1 MTKESLTQLEAI
13 SDTACGC
20 ALPDGLS
27 IVYFGNDWFAENRT
41 SSHHIAR
48 LLGERFPVLYV
59 ETPGMRAPTA
69 SQRDFKKLWQKLGR
83 ALRPPQRVGGQMWVM
98 TMPQMPYR
106 RWPFIRQ
113 LNRLYGRYIVRR
125 AMRRLGFREVI
136 SWFVVPHPGALARQ
150 LAERFVVYYCIDDY
164 SGLPDVDRVEIAR
177 LDAALSGAADQIF
190 AASTTLL
197 ERKRRLHP
205 APVFSPHGVDFDHFQ
220 KAAAPATPV
229 PEAARNLRHPVIGF
243 FGSIGGWVDVDLLL
257 DLARSKPEWTLLMIG
272 LVSAD
277 VRELRNCPNV
287 VFAGA
292 QPYESLPEWAKAF
305 DVAIL
310 PYRLNQGSI
319 NANPLKLRE
328 YLATG
333 KPVVAVSTPE
343 VDRFAHCVG
352 IAHTRD
358 EFLRKVED
366 ALMHDS
372 KAQKQARISEV
383 MGCTWEARAAEV
395 LKVVAAGMAGKNGSR

>member
-1 MTKESLTQLEAI
+1 MTEESVTQLEAA
-13 SDTACGC
+13 SDAAGSQ
-20 ALPDGLS
+20 ALPGGLS

-48 LLGERFPVLYV
+48 WLGERFPVLYI

-69 SQRDFKKLWQKLGR
+69 SRRDFKKLWQKLSR
-83 ALRPPQRVGGQMWVM
+83 ALRPPQRVAPQMWVM
-98 TMPQMPYR
+98 TMPQIPYR
-106 RWPFIRQ
+106 RWPFIGQ
-113 LNRLYGRYIVRR
+113 LNKLYGRYIVRR
-125 AMRRLGFREVI
+125 AMRQLGFREVV

-150 LAERFVVYYCIDDY
+150 LGEKFVVYYCIDDY
-164 SGLPDVDRVEIAR
+164 SGLPDVDCGEIAR
-177 LDAALSGAADQIF
+177 LDAGLTRAADQIF

-197 ERKRRLHP
+197 ERKRKLRP
-205 APVFSPHGVDFDHFQ
+205 ATVFSPHGVDFDHFQ

-229 PEAARNLRHPVIGF
+229 PEEARKLQHPVIGF

-277 VRELRNCPNV
+277 VRELRTCPNV

-358 EFLRKVED
+358 EFLRKIEE
-366 ALMHDS
+366 ALAHDS
-372 KAQKQARISEV
+372 AAQKQARISEV
-383 MGCTWEARAAEV
+383 MGCTWEARATEV
-395 LKVVAAGMAGKNGSR
+395 LKVVAAGMAAKSGRK

>member
-1 MTKESLTQLEAI
+1 MTEESLAQLDAI
-13 SDTACGC
+13 SDVAGGK
-20 ALPDGLS
+20 ALPGGLS

-48 LLGERFPVLYV
+48 WLGERFPVLYI
-59 ETPGMRAPTA
+59 ETPGMRAPSA
-69 SQRDFKKLWQKLGR
+69 SRRDFKKLWRKLSR
-83 ALRPPQRVGGQMWVM
+83 ALHPPQRVARQMWVM
-98 TMPQMPYR
+98 TMPQIPYR
-106 RWPFIRQ
+106 RWPFIGQ
-113 LNRLYGRYIVRR
+113 LNKLYGRYIVRR
-125 AMRRLGFREVI
+125 AMRLLGFRQVV

-150 LAERFVVYYCIDDY
+150 LGERFVVYYCIDDY
-164 SGLPDVDRVEIAR
+164 SGLPDVDCVEIAR
-177 LDAALSGAADQIF
+177 LDAALTSTADQVF

-197 ERKRRLHP
+197 ERKRKIRP
-205 APVFSPHGVDFDHFQ
+205 ATVFSPHGVDFDHFQ
-220 KAAAPATPV
+220 KADAPATPV
-229 PEAARNLRHPVIGF
+229 PEEARNLRHPVIGF

-292 QPYESLPEWAKAF
+292 QPYERLPEWAKAF

-310 PYRLNQGSI
+310 PYRLSQGSI
-319 NANPLKLRE
+319 SANPLKLRE

-343 VDRFAHCVG
+343 VDRFAHCVR
-352 IAHTRD
+352 IAHNRD

-366 ALMHDS
+366 ALTNDS
-372 KAQKQARISEV
+372 EAQKQARIDEV
-383 MGCTWEARAAEV
+383 TGCTWEARAAEV
-395 LKVVAAGMAGKNGSR
+395 LNVVAAGMAEKHAGS

>member
-1 MTKESLTQLEAI
+1 MTEESITQLEDMPDAPAGPI
-13 SDTACGC
+13 
-20 ALPDGLS
+20 LPAGLS

-48 LLGERFPVLYV
+48 WLGERFPVLYI

-69 SQRDFKKLWQKLGR
+69 SRRDFKKLWKKLSR
-83 ALRPPQRVGGQMWVM
+83 ALRPPQRVAGQVWVM
-98 TMPQMPYR
+98 TMPQIPYR
-106 RWPFIRQ
+106 RWPFIAH

-125 AMRRLGFREVI
+125 AIRQLGFREVV

-150 LAERFVVYYCIDDY
+150 LGESFVVYYCIDDY
-164 SGLPDVDRVEIAR
+164 SGLPDVDCAEIAR
-177 LDAALSGAADQIF
+177 LDAALTRAADQVF

-197 ERKRRLHP
+197 ERKRKLRP
-205 APVFSPHGVDFDHFQ
+205 ATVFSPHGVDFDHFQ

-229 PEAARNLRHPVIGF
+229 PELARNLRHPVIGF

-277 VRELRNCPNV
+277 VHELRDCPNV

-292 QPYESLPEWAKAF
+292 QPYEKLPEWAKAF

-319 NANPLKLRE
+319 SANPLKLRE

-333 KPVVAVSTPE
+333 KPVVAMTTPE

-352 IAHTRD
+352 VAHTRD
-358 EFLRKVED
+358 EFLRKIED
-366 ALMHDS
+366 ALTGDS
-372 KAQKQARISEV
+372 AAQKQARIREV
-383 MGCTWEARAAEV
+383 TGCTWEARAAEV
-395 LKVVAAGMAGKNGSR
+395 LKVVAAGMAENSRAR

>member
-1 MTKESLTQLEAI
+1 
-13 SDTACGC
+13 
-20 ALPDGLS
+20 
-27 IVYFGNDWFAENRT
+27 
-41 SSHHIAR
+41 
-48 LLGERFPVLYV
+48 
-59 ETPGMRAPTA
+59 
-69 SQRDFKKLWQKLGR
+69 
-83 ALRPPQRVGGQMWVM
+83 
-98 TMPQMPYR
+98 
-106 RWPFIRQ
+106 
-113 LNRLYGRYIVRR
+113 
-125 AMRRLGFREVI
+125 
-136 SWFVVPHPGALARQ
+136 
-150 LAERFVVYYCIDDY
+150 
-164 SGLPDVDRVEIAR
+164 
-177 LDAALSGAADQIF
+177 
-190 AASTTLL
+190 
-197 ERKRRLHP
+197 
-205 APVFSPHGVDFDHFQ
+205 
-220 KAAAPATPV
+220 
-229 PEAARNLRHPVIGF
+229 
-243 FGSIGGWVDVDLLL
+243 
-257 DLARSKPEWTLLMIG
+257 MIG

>member
-1 MTKESLTQLEAI
+1 MIQEPLTRPEEI
-13 SDTACGC
+13 SDAAGGH
-20 ALPDGLS
+20 ALPDGLC

-48 LLGERFPVLYV
+48 WLGERFPVLYI

-69 SQRDFKKLWQKLGR
+69 SRRDFRKLLQKLTR
-83 ALRPPQRVGGQMWVM
+83 ALRPPQEVSSRMWVM
-98 TMPQMPYR
+98 TMPQIPYR

-113 LNRLYGRYIVRR
+113 LNRLYGRHIVRR
-125 AMRRLGFREVI
+125 AMRQLGFREVV
-136 SWFVVPHPGALARQ
+136 SWFVVPHPGALAGQ
-150 LAERFVVYYCIDDY
+150 LGERFVVYYCIDDY
-164 SGLPDVDRVEIAR
+164 SGLPDVDRVEIGR
-177 LDAALSGAADQIF
+177 LDAALTRAADRVF

-197 ERKRRLHP
+197 ESKRRVHP
-205 APVFSPHGVDFDHFQ
+205 ATVFAPHGVDFDHFQ
-220 KAAAPATPV
+220 KAAASSTQV
-229 PEAARNLRHPVIGF
+229 PTEARSLRRPVIGF

-257 DLARSKPEWTLLMIG
+257 DLARSKPEWTLLLIG

-277 VRELRNCPNV
+277 VRELRGCPNV

-292 QPYESLPEWAKAF
+292 QPYERLPEWAKSF

-310 PYRLNQGSI
+310 PYRLNRGSI

-343 VDRFAHCVG
+343 VDRFAHCVR
-352 IAHTRD
+352 IAHTRG
-358 EFLRKVED
+358 EFLQKIEE
-366 ALMHDS
+366 ALTCDS
-372 KAQKQARISEV
+372 EAQRQARIGEV

-395 LKVVAAGMAGKNGSR
+395 LKVVAAGMARKVR

>member
-1 MTKESLTQLEAI
+1 MIQESPTQLEATP
-13 SDTACGC
+13 DAGGV

-48 LLGERFPVLYV
+48 WLGERFPVLYI

-69 SQRDFKKLWQKLGR
+69 SRRDFKKLWHKLSR
-83 ALRPPQRVGGQMWVM
+83 ALRPPQRVARHMWVM
-98 TMPQMPYR
+98 TMPQIPYR
-106 RWPFIRQ
+106 RWPLIRR
-113 LNRLYGRYIVRR
+113 LNSLYGRSIVRR
-125 AMRRLGFREVI
+125 AMRQLGFHDVV
-136 SWFVVPHPGALARQ
+136 SWFVVPHPGTLAGQ
-150 LAERFVVYYCIDDY
+150 LGERFVVYYCIDDY
-164 SGLPDVDRVEIAR
+164 SGLPDVDCGEIAR
-177 LDAALSGAADQIF
+177 LDAALTRAADQVF

-197 ERKRRLHP
+197 ESKRKLHP
-205 APVFSPHGVDFDHFQ
+205 ATVFSPHGVDFDHFQ
-220 KAAAPATPV
+220 KAAAPTTPI
-229 PEAARNLRHPVIGF
+229 PAEAQRLRHPVIGY

-257 DLARSKPEWTLLMIG
+257 DLAKSKPEWTLLLIG

-277 VRELRNCPNV
+277 VQELRDCPNV

-292 QPYESLPEWAKAF
+292 QPYEKLPEWAKAF

-310 PYRLNQGSI
+310 PYRLNRGSI

-343 VDRFAHCVG
+343 VDRFAHCLR

-358 EFLRKVED
+358 EFVRKIEE
-366 ALMHDS
+366 ALTCDS
-372 KAQKQARISEV
+372 EVQRQARIDEV

-395 LKVVAAGMAGKNGSR
+395 VKVVAAGLARKQVNR